1 MSTSSKK
8 VTKPQAFFMLILG
21 IVLVVV
27 GFLVT
32 EDADAVILLSV
43 GALLSVIAVVFGT
56 KYSDIQ
62 STIITLV
69 KNMIMPILII
79 FSVGMMIGTW
89 VLSGTVPIM
98 VYYGIQIISPSIFY
112 FLTCLICT
120 VMALIMGSSWGTIST
135 VGIAFLGM
143 ASGLGMSPVI
153 TACLLYTSDAA
164 DE

>member
-1 MSTSSKK
+1 MQNEYIEQK

-69 KNMIMPILII
+69 KKHDYADSDYFFL
-79 FSVGMMIGTW
+79 SV
-89 VLSGTVPIM
+89 
-98 VYYGIQIISPSIFY
+98 
-112 FLTCLICT
+112 
-120 VMALIMGSSWGTIST
+120 
-135 VGIAFLGM
+135 
-143 ASGLGMSPVI
+143 
-153 TACLLYTSDAA
+153 
-164 DE
+164 